1 MPNVYLFTAIA
12 ALLCGGC
19 ETASILDHSDPQTE
33 KVVIYSAE
41 GKLIAQVGDAKL
53 EARDCSDSTVRC
65 VRVQDAFAFIYPR
78 KCPYGQSYHALR
90 WKQDGVET
98 FLSAPYPDLGL
109 PAGVYMSTLSDKVSY
124 DYDTKQGLTGIIV
137 ATHPVS
143 TKEYNRGDYEHSYQV
158 KFLSGEFNNFIC
170 E

>member
-1 MPNVYLFTAIA
+1 MQRFYPFTAVV

-19 ETASILDHSDPQTE
+19 ETTSTLDHSDPQT
-33 KVVIYSAE
+33 KKIVIYSE
-41 GKLIAQVGDAKL
+41 DGKLIAQVGDAKL
-53 EARDCSDSTVRC
+53 EARDCSDSIVRC
-65 VRVQDAFAFIYPR
+65 VRILDAFTFIYPR

-109 PAGVYMSTLSDKVSY
+109 PAGVYMSSLSDKISY
-124 DYDTKQGLTGIIV
+124 DYDTKQGITGIIV
-137 ATHPVS
+137 AKHPIS
-143 TKEYNRGDYEHSYQV
+143 SKEYNRGDYEHSYQV
-158 KFLSGEFNNFIC
+158 KFLAGGFNNFIC